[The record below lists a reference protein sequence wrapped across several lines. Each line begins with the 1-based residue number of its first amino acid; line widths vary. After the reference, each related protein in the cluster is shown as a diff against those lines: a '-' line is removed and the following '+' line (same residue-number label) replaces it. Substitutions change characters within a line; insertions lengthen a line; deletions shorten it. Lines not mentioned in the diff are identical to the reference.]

1 MIGVLNDLEYFE
13 NQKETEWGM
22 LSLNTIT
29 PLLRKN
35 KYNNDDHIR

>member
-13 NQKETEWGM
+13 NQKETEWRM
-22 LSLNTIT
+22 LSLNKIT
-29 PLLRKN
+29 PLPRKN